1 MEVSM
6 KNEVQVGEVLS
17 VLAPAI
23 LAAGQL
29 FRLGVLAGVAS
40 APAASGAPVEMVTK
54 GVFDVTKTG
63 SQAWT
68 VGQAIYGVG
77 TTTLVAT
84 TATTTGNV
92 FLGVA
97 VAAVGSGAG
106 ETVGRIRLNGS
117 APAALTP

>member
-1 MEVSM
+1 M
-6 KNEVQVGEVLS
+6 KTFVQDGDVVTIT
-17 VLAPAI
+17 APA
-23 LAAGQL
+23 AVASGQL
-29 FRLGVLAGVAS
+29 VRVGLLAGVAVS
-40 APAASGAPVEMVTK
+40 AAASGAQVEIATE
-54 GVFDVTKTG
+54 GIYDVTKAG

-92 FLGVA
+92 LLGVA

>member
-1 MEVSM
+1 M
-6 KNEVQVGEVLS
+6 KNFVQPGETVS
-17 VLAPAI
+17 VLAPAV
-23 LAAGQL
+23 LASGQM
-29 FRLGVLAGVAS
+29 FRVGLLAGVAS
-40 APAASGAPVEMVTK
+40 AAAASGADVEMCTT
-54 GVFDVTKTG
+54 GVFDVPKAG

-68 VGQAIYGVG
+68 VGQLIYGVG

-84 TATTTGNV
+84 TATTTGNIL
-92 FLGVA
+92 LGVA

>member
-1 MEVSM
+1 M
-6 KNEVQVGEVLS
+6 KNYVQEGKILEVT
-17 VLAPAI
+17 APA
-23 LAAGQL
+23 AVASGQL
-29 FRLGVLAGVAS
+29 FRVGMLAGVAME
-40 APAASGAPVEMVTK
+40 AAGNGEPVNMLTE
-54 GVFDVTKTG
+54 GVVNVTKTG

-84 TATTTGNV
+84 TATTTGNI

-97 VAAVGSGAG
+97 VAPVGSGAG
-106 ETVGRIRLNGS
+106 ETTGRIRLNAS

>member
-1 MEVSM
+1 M
-6 KNEVQVGEVLS
+6 KTFVQDGEILTVT
-17 VLAPAI
+17 APA
-23 LAAGQL
+23 AVVAGQML
-29 FRLGVLAGVAS
+29 RVGVLAGVAITD
-40 APAASGAPVEMVTK
+40 AANATPVNIATR

-84 TATTTGNV
+84 TATTTGNI

-106 ETVGRIRLNGS
+106 ETIGRIRLNGA

>member
-1 MEVSM
+1 M
-6 KNEVQVGEVLS
+6 KNFIQPGDVVPVT
-17 VLAPAI
+17 APAA

-29 FRLGVLAGVAS
+29 FRVGLMAGVAVN
-40 APAASGAPVEMVTK
+40 AAASGAPAEMRVNGVVEVTK
-54 GVFDVTKTG
+54 AG

-68 VGQAIYGVG
+68 VGAVIYGVG

-84 TATTTGNV
+84 TATTTGNIL
-92 FLGVA
+92 LGVA